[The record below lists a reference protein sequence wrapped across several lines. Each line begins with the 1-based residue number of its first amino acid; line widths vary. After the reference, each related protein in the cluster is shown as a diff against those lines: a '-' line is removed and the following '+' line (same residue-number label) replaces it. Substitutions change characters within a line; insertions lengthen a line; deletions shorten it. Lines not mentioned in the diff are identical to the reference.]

1 MTKLLLIVALV
12 AVLTTLA
19 GLKYYFH
26 SFDAKVQGCQE
37 KFYEY
42 SELANPSKLQSV
54 LFLAYAPDITEMAED
69 DCTCLPLF
77 CERNG
82 WFKDDK
88 VNGVTGW
95 VLELVFDS
103 ASTRQQFML
112 TCNQL
117 KLEQSQ
123 NNLPTYRTMII
134 GVVAVQIPV
143 MLLLVLK
150 AVRFTYATCVPRRT
164 DTLKIQGHLTTES
177 APREFSPK
185 IPLHASNN

>member
-1 MTKLLLIVALV
+1 MTKLLPIVALV

-37 KFYEY
+37 KFHEY

-69 DCTCLPLF
+69 DRTCLPLF
-77 CERNG
+77 CEHNG

-88 VNGVTGW
+88 VNGVTDW
-95 VLELVFDS
+95 VLDLMFDS
-103 ASTRQQFML
+103 ASMREQL
-112 TCNQL
+112 TMTCFQL
-117 KLEQSQ
+117 ELEQSQ
-123 NNLPTYRTMII
+123 NNLPTFRTMMI
-134 GVVAVQIPV
+134 GIAAIQIPV

-150 AVRFTYATCVPRRT
+150 AVRFIYATCVPCKKSDISEAQECLQEQALR
-164 DTLKIQGHLTTES
+164 DI
-177 APREFSPK
+177 PRYE
-185 IPLHASNN
+185 INN